1 MSFNQYRNA
10 VISQVSEVIEERDI
24 IILSPHYDDVPLT
37 FGGYLDALVT
47 NRFIH
52 TRNIHIVHVFSR
64 SNYQARDDMGNRDL
78 SLNRIKH
85 ATGIRLLED
94 LNCLDDLIGHRNYSY
109 ELMAERECLLRQK
122 GLKPGEAF
130 EFPRGTREDF
140 NEEDYQIYDR
150 IKERAYN
157 WLRMEGTALL
167 IPLGVKEHI
176 DHILLR
182 EAFMDAWKELAHEAK
197 ASLYFGED
205 QPYSGLADIND
216 WHRVEAFFNE
226 ISVDAVNYS
235 IDDKRKA
242 ELVMKHYT
250 SQVEES
256 YREAVLNRSQQLQV
270 ELGADTGVERVY
282 RMRSGPDM
290 IRNKKDNPD

>member
-1 MSFNQYRNA
+1 M
-10 VISQVSEVIEERDI
+10 ISQLTDVVEEKNI

-37 FGGYLDALVT
+37 FGGYLDAMVT
-47 NRFIH
+47 NRIIQ
-52 TRNIHIVHVFSR
+52 TRKVHIVQVFSR
-64 SNYQARDDMGNRDL
+64 SNYQARDDSGNRDL
-78 SLNRIKH
+78 SLKRIRY

-94 LNCLDDLIGHRNYSY
+94 LNCLDELIGHGNYSY

-122 GLKPGEAF
+122 GFKPGEAF

-140 NEEDYQIYDR
+140 NEEDYQIYDQ
-150 IKERAYN
+150 IKQRACH
-157 WLRMEGTALL
+157 WLRREGTALL

-182 EAFMDAWKELAHEAK
+182 EAVMDAGKELAHEAK
-197 ASLYFGED
+197 ATLYFGED

-216 WHRVEAFFNE
+216 WNRAEAFLNG
-226 ISVDAVNYS
+226 IPVVVVNYC

-256 YREAVLNRSQQLQV
+256 YREGVLRRSAQLQE
-270 ELGADTGVERVY
+270 ELGADLGVERVY
-282 RMRSGPDM
+282 RMRS
-290 IRNKKDNPD
+290 